1 MLFLT
6 RLGDLTTDD
15 VGSMLFVLMGV
26 MVVICVVGL
35 VIIKSKDAEND
46 SKPILEMKAKIID
59 KDKVDPGT
67 VAFVIGVTFETE
79 DGNRMELSCSAKEHF
94 VVGDTGYLKWQGTR
108 LISFER
114 DR

>member
-15 VGSMLFVLMGV
+15 VGGMLLVLMGL
-26 MVVICVVGL
+26 MVVICVVCFA
-35 VIIKSKDAEND
+35 IIKSKDAENN
-46 SKPILEMKAKIID
+46 SKPVLSMRAKIID
-59 KDKVDPGT
+59 KDSVAPGT

-79 DGNRMELSCSAKEHF
+79 DGNRVELSCSAKEHF
-94 VVGDTGYLKWQGTR
+94 MVGDTGFLKWQGTR